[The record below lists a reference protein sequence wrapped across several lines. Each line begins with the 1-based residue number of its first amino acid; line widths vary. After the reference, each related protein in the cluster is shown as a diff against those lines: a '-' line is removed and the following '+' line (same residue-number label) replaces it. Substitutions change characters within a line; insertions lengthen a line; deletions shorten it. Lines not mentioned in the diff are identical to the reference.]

1 MTLFRVLFKQ
11 KSRICWLLEGDANTR
26 FFHQAVL
33 ANQAKNLIKYL
44 RGEDGL
50 RVDNVDQIKQMIV
63 AYYSNL
69 RGSEFTTT
77 IPYSIDKIK
86 SLHPFRCDQ
95 TLTEKLI
102 AIPSEEEITRTIFT
116 MPCNKAPGPDGFPVE
131 FFLDAWY
138 VVKESTISAVKEFF
152 LTCHLLKKF
161 NATAI
166 TLIPKD
172 KGADLLSQFRLV
184 ACCNTIYKVST
195 RIISSRLKLFISH
208 AVQGTKLVLLRDVSS
223 VRTFCLLRN
232 WLKVFTLML
241 RSPAAAS
248 K

>member
-11 KSRICWLLEGDANTR
+11 NSRIRWLLEGDANTR
-26 FFHQAVL
+26 FFHRAVL

-69 RGSEFTTT
+69 LGSESTTT
-77 IPYSIDKIK
+77 VPYSVDKIK

-131 FFLDAWY
+131 FFFGCLVCGQRVY
-138 VVKESTISAVKEFF
+138 YICGKGVV
-152 LTCHLLKKF
+152 F
-161 NATAI
+161 N
-166 TLIPKD
+166 LPSFEKV
-172 KGADLLSQFRLV
+172 Q
-184 ACCNTIYKVST
+184 CNRYYSNP
-195 RIISSRLKLFISH
+195 
-208 AVQGTKLVLLRDVSS
+208 QG
-223 VRTFCLLRN
+223 
-232 WLKVFTLML
+232 
-241 RSPAAAS
+241 
-248 K
+248 

>member
-1 MTLFRVLFKQ
+1 M
-11 KSRICWLLEGDANTR
+11 
-26 FFHQAVL
+26 L

-50 RVDNVDQIKQMIV
+50 RVDNVYQIKQMIV

-69 RGSEFTTT
+69 LGAESTTT
-77 IPYSIDKIK
+77 VPYSVDKIK

-116 MPCNKAPGPDGFPVE
+116 MPCNKASGPDGFPVE

-138 VVKESTISAVKEFF
+138 VVKESTIYAVKEFF

-172 KGADLLSQFRLV
+172 KGADLLSQFHLV

-195 RIISSRLKLFISH
+195 RIISSRLKLFISQ